1 MVERIWLEHYE
12 AGVPHDLK
20 IPEKTIVHYLE
31 ETAQRFPHV
40 TAAKFMGGTLSYQE
54 LNNLAGSFAAVLAGL
69 GAGPGSRIALNL
81 PNCPQFMIA
90 YSGILKAGSV
100 VVPCNPLYVER
111 ELIHQLNDSGAE
123 IIVTLSRFY
132 PLVRRIK
139 EKTAIK
145 TIIATNIKEYLPF
158 HLRILYTFF
167 QERGEG
173 DRVKLQQGDCWLQD
187 LMKEYSSAPLSPGVE
202 RKPDD
207 AACFLYTGGTTGL
220 AKGAHL
226 THRNLLANALQI
238 KSWLTDF
245 QEGEEIGLAV
255 LPFFHSYGMSTC
267 LNFSLVTAGTLI
279 LVPRFSREEILKLIE
294 REKPTLMPGVP
305 TLYIALISA
314 PDLAKYDLSSIRIC
328 ISGAAPLPLEVQNRF
343 EKLTGGR
350 LREGYGLTETSPV
363 THCNPIYGRSKP
375 GSIGIPFPGTEAKIV
390 DLADPTVEMAPGEIG
405 QLAVRGPQ
413 VMKEYINQPEETAEV
428 FNEDWFLTGDIGK
441 MDEEGYFY
449 IVDRKK
455 DMIIA
460 GGFNIFPR
468 EIEEVL
474 FSHPKIKE
482 VCAVGIPHDYRGETV
497 KAFIVLREGEKVSAD
512 EIIRFCRKNL
522 AGYKVPK
529 MIEFRDELPK
539 TMVGKILRRI
549 LVEEEQAKLDQ
560 KAGS

>member
-12 AGVPHDLK
+12 AGVPHDLE
-20 IPEKTIVHYLE
+20 IPDKTIPQYLE
-31 ETAQRFPHV
+31 ETARRFPDV
-40 TAAKFMGGTLSYQE
+40 AAAKFMGGSLTYRE
-54 LNNLAGSFAAVLAGL
+54 LNRLAGCFAAVLAGM
-69 GAGPGSRIALNL
+69 GIGPGSRVALNL

-90 YSGILKAGSV
+90 YSGILKAGAV

-123 IIVTLSRFY
+123 LIVTLSRFY
-132 PLVRRIK
+132 PLVSRIK
-139 EKTAIK
+139 GKTGLK
-145 TIIATNIKEYLPF
+145 TVVATNIKEYLPL
-158 HLRILYTFF
+158 HLRLLYTFF
-167 QERGEG
+167 REKKEG
-173 DRVKLQQGDCWLQD
+173 DRVVLQPGDHWLQD
-187 LMKEYSSAPLSPGVE
+187 LLREYRAAEPPRVE
-202 RKPDD
+202 REAGD

-226 THRNLLANALQI
+226 THRNLAANALQI
-238 KSWLTDF
+238 KSWLIDLE
-245 QEGEEIGLAV
+245 EGTETGLAV

-267 LNFSLVTAGTLI
+267 LNLSLVTGSTLI
-279 LVPRFSREEILKLIE
+279 LVPQFSREEILKLIE

-305 TLYIALISA
+305 TLYIALINA
-314 PDLAKYDLSSIRIC
+314 PDLGKYDLSSIRIC

-375 GSIGIPFPGTEAKIV
+375 GSIGVPFPGTEAKIV
-390 DLADPTVEMAPGEIG
+390 DLADPAVEMPAGEIG

-428 FNEDWFLTGDIGK
+428 FHGDWFLTGDIAR

-474 FSHPKIKE
+474 FSHSKIE
-482 VCAVGIPHDYRGETV
+482 EACAVGIPHDYRGETV
-497 KAFIVLREGEKVSAD
+497 KAYIVLREGESMSEE
-512 EIIRFCRKNL
+512 EIVQFCRENL
-522 AGYKVPK
+522 ARYKVPK

-539 TMVGKILRRI
+539 TMVGKVLRRA
-549 LVEEEQAKLDQ
+549 LVEEELAK
-560 KAGS
+560 KAE

>member
-12 AGVPHDLK
+12 AGVPHDLE
-20 IPEKTIVHYLE
+20 IPDKTIPRYLE
-31 ETAQRFPHV
+31 ETAHRFPDV
-40 TAAKFMGGTLSYQE
+40 AAAKFMGGSLTYRE
-54 LNNLAGSFAAVLAGL
+54 LNRLADCFAAVLAGM
-69 GAGPGSRIALNL
+69 GIGRGSRVALNL

-90 YSGILKAGSV
+90 YSGILKAGAV
-100 VVPCNPLYVER
+100 AVPCNPLYVER

-123 IIVTLSRFY
+123 LIVTLSRFY
-132 PLVRRIK
+132 PLIGRIK
-139 EKTAIK
+139 EKTGIR
-145 TIIATNIKEYLPF
+145 TVIATNIKEYLPI
-158 HLRILYTFF
+158 HLRSLYTLFR
-167 QERGEG
+167 EKGEG
-173 DRVKLQQGDCWLQD
+173 DRVTLQPGDCWLQD
-187 LMKEYSSAPLSPGVE
+187 LLQEYRSAEPPRVETGPG
-202 RKPDD
+202 D

-226 THRNLLANALQI
+226 THRNLAANALQI
-238 KSWLTDF
+238 KSWLTDLR
-245 QEGEEIGLAV
+245 EGAEIGLAV

-267 LNFSLVTAGTLI
+267 LNFTLITGGTLI
-279 LVPRFSREEILKLIE
+279 LVPQFSQKEILKLIK

-305 TLYIALISA
+305 TLYIALINA
-314 PDLAKYDLSSIRIC
+314 PDLHRYDLSSIRIC

-390 DLADPTVEMAPGEIG
+390 DLTDPAVEMPAGEIG

-428 FNEDWFLTGDIGK
+428 FHEDWFLTGDIAR
-441 MDEEGYFY
+441 MDDEGYFY

-460 GGFNIFPR
+460 GGFNVFPR
-468 EIEEVL
+468 EIEEIL

-482 VCAVGIPHDYRGETV
+482 ACAAGIPHDYRGETV
-497 KAFIVLREGEKVSAD
+497 KAYIVLREGESASEE
-512 EIIRFCRKNL
+512 EIVQFCRQNL
-522 AGYKVPK
+522 ARYKVPK
-529 MIEFRDELPK
+529 MIEFREELPK
-539 TMVGKILRRI
+539 TMVGKVLRRA
-549 LVEEEQAKLDQ
+549 LVEEELAK
-560 KAGS
+560 KAE

>member
-1 MVERIWLEHYE
+1 MVKRIWLEHYE
-12 AGVPHDLK
+12 AGVPYDLE
-20 IPEKTIVHYLE
+20 IPDKTIPYYLE
-31 ETAQRFPHV
+31 ETARRFPDIA
-40 TAAKFMGGTLSYQE
+40 AAKFMGGSLSYGE
-54 LNNLAGSFAAVLAGL
+54 LNKMAGCFAAALAGL
-69 GAGPGSRIALNL
+69 GIGRGSRVALNL

-90 YSGILKAGSV
+90 YSGILKAGAV

-132 PLVRRIK
+132 PLVRKIK
-139 EKTAIK
+139 ERTAIR

-158 HLRILYTFF
+158 HLKTLYTLLR
-167 QERGEG
+167 EGGEG
-173 DRVKLQQGDCWLQD
+173 DRVKLQQGDFWLQD
-187 LMKEYSSAPLSPGVE
+187 LMKEYSSASPPRVE
-202 RKPDD
+202 REPED

-226 THRNLLANALQI
+226 THRNLVANALQI

-245 QEGEEIGLAV
+245 QEGAEIGLAV

-279 LVPRFSREEILKLIE
+279 LVPQFSQKEILKLIHRE
-294 REKPTLMPGVP
+294 RPTLLPGVP
-305 TLYIALISA
+305 TLYIALINA
-314 PDLAKYDLSSIRIC
+314 PDLGKYDLSSIRIC

-390 DLADPTVEMAPGEIG
+390 DLADSAVEMPAGEIG

-413 VMKEYINQPEETAEV
+413 VMKEYINQPGETAEV
-428 FNEDWFLTGDIGK
+428 FHEDWFLTGDIAR

-449 IVDRKK
+449 VVDRKK

-482 VCAVGIPHDYRGETV
+482 ACAVGIPHAYRGETV
-497 KAFIVLREGEKVSAD
+497 KAYIVLREGESASED
-512 EIIRFCRKNL
+512 EIVQFCRINL
-522 AGYKVPK
+522 AGYKVPR
-529 MIEFRDELPK
+529 MIEFREELPK
-539 TMVGKILRRI
+539 TMVGKVLRRA
-549 LVEEEQAKLDQ
+549 LVEEERAQ
-560 KAGS
+560 KA